1 MDTNEDTL
9 DDDSHMEIAH
19 NLPLNN
25 RSDYFRSLIDDS
37 AMEMT
42 SSELDY
48 SNLLNEIENDSSVKN
63 LINDLLHKIAQDSNV
78 KKKAIIVDLLQYAKN
93 DTSYSPLDLF
103 VLSNYSLRSFIKEVK
118 DELSKTRQKERNK
131 NMKKLCYPERGIL
144 NMFANQNNKQWVK
157 EIIDWYNDCV
167 SNYKTVVTKSLYLY
181 GPSGVG
187 KTTVIDLL
195 LNNKTESIFLPCMQS
210 DYPFSGLDPDMHSVI
225 VFEEFDHQS
234 KKFDENV
241 WRPLVEGKP
250 LTIRMKHSHD
260 KKIEFK
266 CPIIHISNKQP
277 PISNCPFMKRVKVV
291 EANESCADIIE
302 NYMATR

>member
-1 MDTNEDTL
+1 
-9 DDDSHMEIAH
+9 
-19 NLPLNN
+19 
-25 RSDYFRSLIDDS
+25 
-37 AMEMT
+37 
-42 SSELDY
+42 
-48 SNLLNEIENDSSVKN
+48 
-63 LINDLLHKIAQDSNV
+63 
-78 KKKAIIVDLLQYAKN
+78 
-93 DTSYSPLDLF
+93 
-103 VLSNYSLRSFIKEVK
+103 
-118 DELSKTRQKERNK
+118 
-131 NMKKLCYPERGIL
+131 
-144 NMFANQNNKQWVK
+144 
-157 EIIDWYNDCV
+157 
-167 SNYKTVVTKSLYLY
+167 
-181 GPSGVG
+181 
-187 KTTVIDLL
+187 
-195 LNNKTESIFLPCMQS
+195 MQS